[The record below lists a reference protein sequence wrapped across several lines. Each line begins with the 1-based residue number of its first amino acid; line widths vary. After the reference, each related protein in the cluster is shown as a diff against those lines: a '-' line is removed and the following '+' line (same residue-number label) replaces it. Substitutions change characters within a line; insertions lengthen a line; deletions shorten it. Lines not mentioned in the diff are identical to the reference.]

1 MSPAMPLPP
10 LPPDVAATTERALL
24 EKGTGRVYG
33 GLCETDLV
41 GVEQRRVGHA
51 RRRRPEAQ
59 MAPRPGRPDPTSG
72 GAGEQPAA
80 DEERLRY
87 GLDRLGLLGHGH
99 GQRREAHRTAAEA

>member
-33 GLCETDLV
+33 GLGETDLV
-41 GVEQRRVGHA
+41 GVEQRRSGHA

-59 MAPRPGRPDPTSG
+59 MTPRRRGRGPTPR
-72 GAGEQPAA
+72 GAGEQSTG
-80 DEERLRY
+80 DEERLRH
-87 GLDRLGLLGHGH
+87 GLDRPGLRGHGYCK
-99 GQRREAHRTAAEA
+99 R

>member
-10 LPPDVAATTERALL
+10 LPPELAATTARAVL

-33 GLCETDLV
+33 GLGETDLV

-59 MAPRPGRPDPTSG
+59 MGPGRGRGNPAPG

-80 DEERLRY
+80 DEERLGD
-87 GLDRLGLLGHGH
+87 GLDGLGLLRDRHGK
-99 GQRREAHRTAAEA
+99 RREADRA